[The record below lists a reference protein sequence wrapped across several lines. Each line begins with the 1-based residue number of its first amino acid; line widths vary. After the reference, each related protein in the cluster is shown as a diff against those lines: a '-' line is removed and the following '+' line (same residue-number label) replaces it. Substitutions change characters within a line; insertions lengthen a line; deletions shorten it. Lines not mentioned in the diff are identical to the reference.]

1 MESRKTDH
9 IPELSPHYS
18 ETHSD
23 DQLGG
28 NTYRIDP
35 LLELELAKVRL
46 AQTEKE
52 IELERL
58 RQKGREHYD
67 QVMVDKAMTYE
78 STSVVDVP
86 PRKDWVTMMS
96 RALDL
101 PKKEIIR
108 FDGNPM
114 NYWSFIRNFQ
124 DCFDESIG
132 FRSRLNYLIQYCDG
146 EAKNTIVHCALL
158 EPEEGYRKALELLEE
173 AFGQKHIVAH
183 AFIDKMLNI
192 PAIKGTDPYNLRRLS
207 REMHICELT
216 LTQMNYVSDLNSTK
230 TIECMFLKLPLY
242 LQREWVKVACRI
254 LKTGREPSFKDL
266 CEFVKE
272 QSDIANTRY
281 GLLVNHGSNSGN
293 KDVGVLK
300 RKINT
305 DYNAARISY
314 ASASDDNALLRSSS
328 CLECSSNHSLDQCQK
343 FKDKNVRERKEFVL
357 RHKLCNVCLK
367 ANHVAKNCRSPRS
380 CAVEGCG
387 WRHHTLL
394 HELREEPRNTNIDA
408 HINTQLCTEKSVES
422 VQKQAAFAIVPV
434 LVRSGEKVA
443 QTCAFLDSGSDA
455 SLITEDL
462 AKRLNLEGEPKTISL
477 KTLDNHSTIQCKEVQ
492 LEVSSLD
499 SSSSFRIPNV
509 WTVERLPML
518 RRTVPTTSQMKSWT
532 HLKDISFPR
541 VEDENVELLIGCN
554 APSVHE
560 MKEVRTGKPN
570 EPFAVKTPLGWTLFG
585 SYGEPCKSNRVLN
598 HLSAKEELEDK
609 FGQLYSTEFKDPFSR
624 TISMSVEDRI
634 ALSAISHSVQRLN
647 GHYQI
652 ALPWR
657 HNHKLPNNRRNVL
670 SHVAS
675 IFDPIGSVAPIILP
689 AKVIL
694 QDTCRQKL
702 DWDAELPVDCQ
713 TKWNNWCRH
722 IKGLDH
728 LRISRCLKPGF
739 EPSSAQIHCFPD
751 ASELAYGVVAYIR
764 YKSVFGQIHCSF
776 LLAKSRVAPL
786 KLVTIPRME
795 LTACVLCAK
804 IGRHVREQLS
814 IPISSVIYWT
824 DSTVVLH
831 CIRNTT
837 KRFERFVSNRLETIH
852 ELSTPSQW
860 RYVKGKLNPADH
872 ASRGLSLNDKAKV
885 REWLQGPRFLWEEE
899 NKWPNL
905 EKIENTI
912 AHVLTEDFGL
922 PRHDDEF
929 LDRFRTCKSWSRLLR
944 VFSYCRRF
952 INNMLNKRN
961 GNRLTLGALSAE
973 DIENSKSDIIK
984 LVQSV
989 AYPTEKR
996 ILNSSLLTLG
1006 ENAFRQQKGQEAM
1019 DEVNRRKK
1027 LIRQSSIRNLNP
1039 FMFEGKIRVGGRL
1052 QLSCLPFET
1061 KYPIILPNNHF
1072 VTDMII
1078 MRYHVINAHVGVTQ
1092 TLSSIR
1098 EKYWIVRGY
1107 STVRKVLKRCYLCRR
1122 LYPKPCSQL
1131 MAPLPEYRVETHSP
1145 PFSQV
1150 GVDYFGPFYAK
1161 RGRVVEK
1168 RYGCLFTCLSIRAVH
1183 IEMAYSLDTDSFLCA
1198 LSRFIARRGCP
1209 KRIFSDNGTNFRG
1222 ADVSLRQI
1230 IRSWNTNKIENH
1242 LKERECEWRFNP
1254 PRASHRGGVW
1264 ERIIRSIR
1272 RILRVLLFQNVLTD
1286 ETLQT
1291 FLTEAERI
1299 LNDRPLVKMTDDPG
1313 TLEALTPNKLLLIHK
1328 KLSFDDASVDKTL
1341 LYNKRWKEAQRLT
1354 TAFWNRWIK
1363 EYLPTLQARDKWLDL
1378 HKNLQPGDLVLVSNV
1393 EMNRGLWPKAIVEQ
1407 VSYGP
1412 DGRVRTAKL
1421 RTSNEEIVRD
1431 VRSLCLLEEAGCLTA
1446 TTALD
1451 NGRGAR
1457 FGGSVKCDR

>member
-1 MESRKTDH
+1 
-9 IPELSPHYS
+9 
-18 ETHSD
+18 
-23 DQLGG
+23 
-28 NTYRIDP
+28 
-35 LLELELAKVRL
+35 
-46 AQTEKE
+46 
-52 IELERL
+52 
-58 RQKGREHYD
+58 
-67 QVMVDKAMTYE
+67 MTYE

-230 TIECMFLKLPLY
+230 TIECMFLKLPLH

-281 GLLVNHGSNSGN
+281 GLLVNRG
-293 KDVGVLK
+293 
-300 RKINT
+300 T
-305 DYNAARISY
+305 
-314 ASASDDNALLRSSS
+314 
-328 CLECSSNHSLDQCQK
+328 
-343 FKDKNVRERKEFVL
+343 
-357 RHKLCNVCLK
+357 
-367 ANHVAKNCRSPRS
+367 
-380 CAVEGCG
+380 
-387 WRHHTLL
+387 
-394 HELREEPRNTNIDA
+394 
-408 HINTQLCTEKSVES
+408 
-422 VQKQAAFAIVPV
+422 
-434 LVRSGEKVA
+434 
-443 QTCAFLDSGSDA
+443 
-455 SLITEDL
+455 
-462 AKRLNLEGEPKTISL
+462 
-477 KTLDNHSTIQCKEVQ
+477 
-492 LEVSSLD
+492 
-499 SSSSFRIPNV
+499 
-509 WTVERLPML
+509 
-518 RRTVPTTSQMKSWT
+518 
-532 HLKDISFPR
+532 
-541 VEDENVELLIGCN
+541 
-554 APSVHE
+554 
-560 MKEVRTGKPN
+560 
-570 EPFAVKTPLGWTLFG
+570 
-585 SYGEPCKSNRVLN
+585 
-598 HLSAKEELEDK
+598 KEELEDK

-657 HNHKLPNNRRNVL
+657 HNHKLPNYRRNVL

-675 IFDPIGSVAPIILP
+675 IFDPIGFVAPIILP

-728 LRISRCLKPGF
+728 LRIPRCLKPGF

-831 CIRNTT
+831 CIKNTT
-837 KRFERFVSNRLETIH
+837 KGFVSSRLETIH
-852 ELSTPSQW
+852 ELSTPSQS

-872 ASRGLSLNDKAKV
+872 ASRGLSLNDKVKV
-885 REWLQGPRFLWEEE
+885 REWLQGPRLLWEEE

-929 LDRFRTCKSWSRLLR
+929 L
-944 VFSYCRRF
+944 
-952 INNMLNKRN
+952 
-961 GNRLTLGALSAE
+961 
-973 DIENSKSDIIK
+973 
-984 LVQSV
+984 
-989 AYPTEKR
+989 
-996 ILNSSLLTLG
+996 
-1006 ENAFRQQKGQEAM
+1006 
-1019 DEVNRRKK
+1019 
-1027 LIRQSSIRNLNP
+1027 
-1039 FMFEGKIRVGGRL
+1039 GKIRVGGRL

-1098 EKYWIVRGY
+1098 EEYWIVRGY
-1107 STVRKVLKRCYLCRR
+1107 STVRKVLKRCYL
-1122 LYPKPCSQL
+1122 
-1131 MAPLPEYRVETHSP
+1131 
-1145 PFSQV
+1145 
-1150 GVDYFGPFYAK
+1150 
-1161 RGRVVEK
+1161 
-1168 RYGCLFTCLSIRAVH
+1168 
-1183 IEMAYSLDTDSFLCA
+1183 
-1198 LSRFIARRGCP
+1198 
-1209 KRIFSDNGTNFRG
+1209 
-1222 ADVSLRQI
+1222 
-1230 IRSWNTNKIENH
+1230 
-1242 LKERECEWRFNP
+1242 
-1254 PRASHRGGVW
+1254 
-1264 ERIIRSIR
+1264 
-1272 RILRVLLFQNVLTD
+1272 
-1286 ETLQT
+1286 
-1291 FLTEAERI
+1291 
-1299 LNDRPLVKMTDDPG
+1299 
-1313 TLEALTPNKLLLIHK
+1313 
-1328 KLSFDDASVDKTL
+1328 
-1341 LYNKRWKEAQRLT
+1341 
-1354 TAFWNRWIK
+1354 
-1363 EYLPTLQARDKWLDL
+1363 
-1378 HKNLQPGDLVLVSNV
+1378 
-1393 EMNRGLWPKAIVEQ
+1393 
-1407 VSYGP
+1407 
-1412 DGRVRTAKL
+1412 
-1421 RTSNEEIVRD
+1421 
-1431 VRSLCLLEEAGCLTA
+1431 
-1446 TTALD
+1446 
-1451 NGRGAR
+1451 
-1457 FGGSVKCDR
+1457 